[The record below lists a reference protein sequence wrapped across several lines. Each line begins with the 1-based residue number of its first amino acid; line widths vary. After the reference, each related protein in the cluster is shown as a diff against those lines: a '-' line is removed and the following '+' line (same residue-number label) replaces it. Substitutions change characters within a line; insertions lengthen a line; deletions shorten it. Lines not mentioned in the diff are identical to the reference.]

1 MARNAADPAIRKQS
15 LHDNLTNTRQ
25 GIGMTLSR
33 AVIFLLAAGAATF
46 ASSATETAVSAT
58 ANHATSTYPTTAT
71 AAAASAGTSDSRFT
85 ALKGNP
91 GLHSASALVLDAKG
105 NLIYGKDVDTV
116 RPIASITKL
125 MTAMVVLD
133 ANLDLNEHIT
143 ITEEDRDHLRMTGSR
158 LRVGATLPRRDLLL
172 LALMSSEN
180 RAAAALGRTY
190 PGGKATFVEQMNSKA
205 ASLDM
210 HSSQFADPAGLDGHN
225 VSTASDLAK
234 MLRAAREYPLIT
246 EATTTA
252 NSEVTPYT
260 QHGPLTFN
268 NTNRLLKSAD
278 WHIGLSKT
286 GYINEAGRCLVMQAN
301 IEGEDVSIVLLNS
314 FGKLTPYGDSN
325 RLRKWM
331 LANS

>member
-1 MARNAADPAIRKQS
+1 
-15 LHDNLTNTRQ
+15 
-25 GIGMTLSR
+25 MTLSR
-33 AVIFLLAAGAATF
+33 AIVFLW
-46 ASSATETAVSAT
+46 
-58 ANHATSTYPTTAT
+58 
-71 AAAASAGTSDSRFT
+71 AAAATTLASAAAGTAAPATLANANAADSAAAYAAQPGSRFA

-91 GLHSASALVLDAKG
+91 GLHSASALVLDASG

-133 ANLDLNEHIT
+133 ADLDLNEHIT
-143 ITEEDRDHLRMTGSR
+143 ITEEDRDRLRMTGSR
-158 LRVGATLPRRDLLL
+158 LAIGATLPRRDLLL

-190 PGGKATFVEQMNSKA
+190 PGGKARFVEQMNSKA

-210 HSSQFADPAGLDGHN
+210 HRSHFADPSGLDGHN
-225 VSTASDLAK
+225 VSTASDLAR
-234 MLRAAREYPLIT
+234 MLRAARQYPLIA
-246 EATTTA
+246 EATTTT

-260 QHGPLTFN
+260 QRGPLTFN
-268 NTNRLLKSAD
+268 NTNRLLKNAD

-286 GYINEAGRCLVMQAN
+286 GYIQEAGRCLVMQAN

-331 LANS
+331 MANS